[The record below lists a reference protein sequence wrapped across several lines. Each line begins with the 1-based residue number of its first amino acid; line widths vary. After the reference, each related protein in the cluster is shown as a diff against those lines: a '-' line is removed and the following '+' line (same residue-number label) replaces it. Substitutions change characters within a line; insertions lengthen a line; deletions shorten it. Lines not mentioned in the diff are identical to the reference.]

1 MEQGKGPEKGRY
13 KMRVMG
19 IKVGSFNDQATGKL
33 IEYCHLHVADED
45 KNVKGEAVE
54 VLKISA
60 SLIDEVRKLAPGN
73 EIKVAYNKFGRVET
87 ISKVS

>member
-19 IKVGSFNDQATGKL
+19 IKVGSFNDQTTGKV
-33 IEYCHLHVADED
+33 IEYCHLHVADQD

-54 VLKISA
+54 VLKIS
-60 SLIDEVRKLAPGN
+60 STLIDDVKKLVPGD
-73 EIKVAYNKFGRVET
+73 KVHVTYNKFGRVEA